1 MKTVVPK
8 MQMKKCA
15 CAVLAG
21 GMLISSMSVPSLAQ
35 ANTTVPQENTENQS
49 TTVGNTLT
57 NMETTLADKYVS
69 YNEETKS
76 FELSSSIGTV
86 MPVDRVKLVESYVEE
101 TNKQLRLAENNI
113 DEEAYA
119 VTPSGD
125 VSSVSNGSKIMLHK
139 AGVTRVDYHWN
150 YCRIKISAGALKFA
164 VSGGIALSGVYAPA
178 KIVRAACAIAGLSV
192 SSIKFKNGVWF
203 DYNYLI
209 GVLTGNA
216 GKQ

>member
-8 MQMKKCA
+8 IQMKKCA

-35 ANTTVPQENTENQS
+35 ANNTVPQVNTENQS
-49 TTVGNTLT
+49 KTVGNTLT

-76 FELSSSIGTV
+76 FELSPSIGIV

-101 TNKQLRLAENNI
+101 TNKQLRLAENNV

-125 VSSVSNGSKIMLHK
+125 VSSVSNGSKIMLYK

-150 YCRIKISAGALKFA
+150 YARIKISRNA
-164 VSGGIALSGVYAPA
+164 VRAIGTGMTVGGIWIPHAVVSKVCATLGVGISNV
-178 KIVRAACAIAGLSV
+178 KHGI
-192 SSIKFKNGVWF
+192 WF
-203 DYNYLI
+203 DYNYFSNIL
-209 GVLTGNA
+209 LTGY
-216 GKQ
+216 GWQ